1 MKPANKQYSF
11 QQLKDGVPDGT
22 VSGYGTTEREARSR
36 AARRLPRGK
45 EYAVGRL
52 IKIEPYEQESE
63 KQ

>member
-11 QQLKDGVPDGT
+11 QQLKDGVPDGK
-22 VSGYGTTEREARSR
+22 VSGHGTTEREARSR
-36 AARRLPRGK
+36 AARKLPRGK